1 VDAAITFVELR
12 RFFQE
17 AGVTAAGATPSDFD
31 PPRAGEGGLFAISR
45 GLLQA
50 SEIGEDLVAGEVVA
64 AEGRTNFVEA
74 IREFQTGDLDA
85 RLLEVLC
92 CNGCIMGAGM
102 SADVPLFR
110 RRSRVSEYVRERLAC
125 NNEEAGKAA
134 GEFAD
139 LDLTCTYR
147 ADDQRLAPAAED
159 DIRQILAHMGKLT
172 PADELNCGA
181 CGYDSCR
188 EHAVAVL
195 KGLAESEMCLPYTID
210 QLRTTITQLGLSNE
224 QLVEAQ
230 EALMQSEKLA
240 SMGQLAAGVAHEV
253 NNPLGVVLM
262 YAHLL
267 LDEFGGDPKLCEDL
281 TMIAEQADRCK
292 KIVAGL
298 LHFSRQNR
306 AVIEPVDLPALAA
319 RTVTALRLPE
329 DIAVRLAGEMADPIV
344 EADGD
349 QLAQVLTNLITNAA
363 AAMNE
368 KGTLGIECRDD
379 GPRVKLIVSD
389 TGCGIPKEN
398 LPKLFEPFF
407 TTKQIG
413 KGTGLGLAITYGI
426 VKMHFGDIRVESNA
440 DPKAGP
446 TGTTFTVTLPRKGR
460 EP

>member
-12 RFFQE
+12 RLFRE
-17 AGVTAAGATPSDFD
+17 SGVTAAGATPSDFD
-31 PPRAGEGGLFAISR
+31 PPRAGAGGLFAISR

-50 SEIGEDLVAGEVVA
+50 AEIGEDLVAGNVVA

-74 IREFQTGDLDA
+74 IHEFQTGDLDA
-85 RLLEVLC
+85 SLLEILC

-102 SADVPLFR
+102 SGDVPLFR
-110 RRSRVSEYVRERLAC
+110 RRRRVSGYVRERLRH
-125 NNEEAGKAA
+125 NGEARKAA
-134 GEFAD
+134 LDFAD
-139 LDLTCTYR
+139 LDLACVYT
-147 ADDQRLAPAAED
+147 ADDQRLAPPAED
-159 DIRQILAHMGKLT
+159 EIRQILARMGKIA

-195 KGLAESEMCLPYTID
+195 KGLAESEMCLPYTIE

-224 QLVEAQ
+224 QLVNAQ
-230 EALMQSEKLA
+230 AALMQSEKLA

-267 LDEFGGDPKLCEDL
+267 LDEFGGDPKMRDDL

-319 RTVTALRLPE
+319 RTVKALRLP
-329 DIAVRLAGEMADPIV
+329 DGVAVRLSGELADPMV
-344 EADGD
+344 EADAD
-349 QLAQVLTNLITNAA
+349 QIAQVLTNLITNAV

-368 KGTLGIECRDD
+368 KGTLGLECRDD
-379 GPRVKLIVSD
+379 GPRVELIVSD
-389 TGCGIPKEN
+389 TGCGIPREN
-398 LPKLFEPFF
+398 LPKVFEPFF

-426 VKMHFGDIRVESNA
+426 VKMHNGDIRVESNA

-446 TGTTFTVTLPRKGR
+446 TGTAFTVTLPRKGQQ
-460 EP
+460 P